1 MKSKLEQYVE
11 NIVRHTES
19 SKQEKEDL
27 YEELLIHL
35 QTSRD
40 YLMEKEGLTQSEA
53 EKKAMQLF
61 GEEGEIG
68 SQIQQALFPYRKELM
83 LTLAISSIFVTI
95 SIYLLHVFIEGDAY
109 IGWLCISMFFSSML
123 LFLPLNQSFHLN
135 RKLWLNSLL
144 ILHTLGLLYGWLLI
158 SQLDHSATV
167 GITIWEWLNIALSIG
182 LVYQTTIY
190 DYSPSETNIKVLHG
204 INITSGIIIS
214 LFSLIF
220 IVGGLIMI
228 GELHPMMLVF
238 ASPLA
243 IWIGLYIVS
252 IKLAKKNKK
261 SAFIIGAIPLLLC
274 VIIFLWVYAPQL
286 FI

>member
-274 VIIFLWVYAPQL
+274 VILFLWVYAPQL